1 MELRLRGTTSR
12 CRTQNYALFGADRE
26 ENDVKEDLLSRYTV
40 EPATIDHLVEKFGSR
55 ARDVLELA
63 DNEPQWLE
71 LLIEGAPYRR
81 AEAVYCARQEMV
93 TSLEDLLSR
102 RLGIELFDW
111 RMALRAA
118 AVAGV
123 MLADEL
129 GWNGS
134 RTQEEIS
141 LYTARIH
148 RFLHEIGACAP
159 GEERVDHGA
168 NEQSKEW

>member
-1 MELRLRGTTSR
+1 
-12 CRTQNYALFGADRE
+12 
-26 ENDVKEDLLSRYTV
+26 
-40 EPATIDHLVEKFGSR
+40 
-55 ARDVLELA
+55 
-63 DNEPQWLE
+63 
-71 LLIEGAPYRR
+71 
-81 AEAVYCARQEMV
+81 MV

-118 AVAGV
+118 AVAGA

-134 RTQEEIS
+134 RTQAEIS

-159 GEERVDHGA
+159 GEECVGHDAH
-168 NEQSKEW
+168 EQSKGC